1 MQAIAY
7 SRTRARIATFQWSRA
22 DRRGTSTA
30 LRDCMYDLDAIN
42 ADQLVTATDR
52 VLRGSLEKHRAA
64 AFLRGYA
71 LASTNAPTL
80 NDEVTVYVR
89 GRETTQP
96 ILMLCAL
103 AAFAWLCVGLVCLL
117 G

>member
-1 MQAIAY
+1 
-7 SRTRARIATFQWSRA
+7 
-22 DRRGTSTA
+22 
-30 LRDCMYDLDAIN
+30 MYDLDAIN

-52 VLRGSLEKHRAA
+52 VLRGGLEKTRAA

-71 LASTNAPTL
+71 IAGASNEAE
-80 NDEVTVYVR
+80 EVTVYVR

-96 ILMLCAL
+96 IMLLCAL
-103 AAFAWLCVGLVCLL
+103 AIFAWLCVGLVCLL

>member
-1 MQAIAY
+1 
-7 SRTRARIATFQWSRA
+7 
-22 DRRGTSTA
+22 
-30 LRDCMYDLDAIN
+30 MYDLDAIN

-52 VLRGSLEKHRAA
+52 VLRGSLEKTRAA
-64 AFLRGYA
+64 AFLRHYA
-71 LASTNAPTL
+71 VAPATL
-80 NDEVTVYVR
+80 NEEITVYVR

>member
-1 MQAIAY
+1 MRAIAY
-7 SRTRARIATFQWSRA
+7 SRTRGVVAPVQCSRA
-22 DRRGTSTA
+22 DRRGTAAA
-30 LRDCMYDLDAIN
+30 LHDCMYDLDSIN

-71 LASTNAPTL
+71 LAAASPC
-80 NDEVTVYVR
+80 DEVTVYVR

>member
-1 MQAIAY
+1 
-7 SRTRARIATFQWSRA
+7 
-22 DRRGTSTA
+22 
-30 LRDCMYDLDAIN
+30 MYDLDAIN

-64 AFLRGYA
+64 AFLRGHA
-71 LASTNAPTL
+71 LARASVATMPTI
-80 NDEVTVYVR
+80 NEEVTVYVR

>member
-1 MQAIAY
+1 
-7 SRTRARIATFQWSRA
+7 
-22 DRRGTSTA
+22 
-30 LRDCMYDLDAIN
+30 MYDLDAIN

-64 AFLRGYA
+64 AFLRHCA
-71 LASTNAPTL
+71 LAAASSSE
-80 NDEVTVYVR
+80 EVTVYVR

>member
-1 MQAIAY
+1 
-7 SRTRARIATFQWSRA
+7 
-22 DRRGTSTA
+22 
-30 LRDCMYDLDAIN
+30 MYDLDAIN

-64 AFLRGYA
+64 AFLRHYA
-71 LASTNAPTL
+71 LAASSVANV
-80 NDEVTVYVR
+80 DEEVTVYVR
-89 GRETTQP
+89 GRETAQP

-103 AAFAWLCVGLVCLL
+103 AAFAWLCVGLICLL

>member
-1 MQAIAY
+1 
-7 SRTRARIATFQWSRA
+7 
-22 DRRGTSTA
+22 
-30 LRDCMYDLDAIN
+30 MYDLDAIN

-64 AFLRGYA
+64 AFLRHYA
-71 LASTNAPTL
+71 LAAASANE
-80 NDEVTVYVR
+80 EVTVYVR